1 MTMLD
6 KFFFSLTLLFFV
18 PLAVVV
24 MNVLYY
30 KLVLL
35 LVNKLHGRNLVQSE
49 HEDVQTVASPTKAMR
64 YQQVG

>member
-1 MTMLD
+1 
-6 KFFFSLTLLFFV
+6 
-18 PLAVVV
+18 
-24 MNVLYY
+24 MNDLYY